1 MEISL
6 AGTRTGEFL
15 LSEAG
20 GERSRELIRIPTG
33 QGGLAAGTLLKADNT
48 VAASGADAVKVL
60 YGPVDTGTA
69 AGGPAVKGAAVARDA
84 EVFGEKL
91 VWAAGVTDDQKLL
104 AALSLA
110 ESGIITRWT
119 QPPIA
124 SNAADHLVFV
134 STPLTGTAGEA
145 LGPITAHVKDVFGA
159 LVTGSAVSAT
169 LAKATGA
176 GNLAGGGA
184 KAAVG
189 GVITWEAASL
199 SAAGD
204 YTLKVTSPNLTEAT
218 TDSITIEAA
227 SGG

>member
-1 MEISL
+1 MDISL

-20 GERSRELIRIPTG
+20 GERSRELIRIPAG
-33 QGGLAAGTLLKADNT
+33 QGVLAAGTLLKADNSVSAT
-48 VAASGADAVKVL
+48 GADAVKVL
-60 YGPVDTGTA
+60 YGAVDTGTDDDA
-69 AGGPAVKGAAVARDA
+69 LPVKGAAVARDA

-91 VWAAGVTDDQKLL
+91 VWADGVSADQKLL

-110 ESGIITRWT
+110 ESGIVTRWT
-119 QPPIA
+119 EQPIA

-134 STPLTGTAGEA
+134 DAPLIGTAGEP
-145 LGPITAHVKDVFGA
+145 LGIVAHVKDVFGA
-159 LVTGSAVSAT
+159 LVTGSTVSVT
-169 LAKATGA
+169 LAKATGP

-189 GVITWEAASL
+189 GVITWDAATL

-204 YTLKVTSPNLTEAT
+204 YTLKVTAADLDEAT
-218 TDSITIEAA
+218 SETITIAA
-227 SGG
+227 A

>member
-1 MEISL
+1 MDISL

-20 GERSRELIRIPTG
+20 GERSRELIRIPAG
-33 QGGLAAGTLLKADNT
+33 QGVLVAGTLLKADNSVSAT
-48 VAASGADAVKVL
+48 GADAVKVL
-60 YGPVDTGTA
+60 YGAVDTGTDDDA
-69 AGGPAVKGAAVARDA
+69 LPVKGAAVARDA

-91 VWAAGVTDDQKLL
+91 VWADGVSADQKLL

-110 ESGIITRWT
+110 ESGIVTRWT
-119 QPPIA
+119 EQPIA

-134 STPLTGTAGEA
+134 DAPLIGTAGEP
-145 LGPITAHVKDVFGA
+145 LGIVAHVKDVFGA
-159 LVTGSAVSAT
+159 LVTGSTVSVT
-169 LAKATGA
+169 LAKATGP

-189 GVITWEAASL
+189 GVITWDAATL

-204 YTLKVTSPNLTEAT
+204 YTLKVTAADL
-218 TDSITIEAA
+218 DEAA
-227 SGG
+227 SETITIAAT

>member
-1 MEISL
+1 MDISL

-20 GERSRELIRIPTG
+20 GERSRELIRIPAG
-33 QGGLAAGTLLKADNT
+33 QGVLVAGTLLKADNSVSAT
-48 VAASGADAVKVL
+48 GADAVKVL
-60 YGPVDTGTA
+60 YGAVDTGTDDDA
-69 AGGPAVKGAAVARDA
+69 LPVKGAAVARDA

-91 VWAAGVTDDQKLL
+91 VWADGVSADQKLL

-110 ESGIITRWT
+110 ESGIVTRWT
-119 QPPIA
+119 EPPIA

-134 STPLTGTAGEA
+134 DAPLIGTAGEP
-145 LGPITAHVKDVFGA
+145 LGIVAHVKDVFGA
-159 LVTGSAVSAT
+159 LVTGSTVSVT
-169 LAKATGA
+169 LAKATGP

-189 GVITWEAASL
+189 GVITWDAATL

-204 YTLKVTSPNLTEAT
+204 YTLKVTAADLDEAT
-218 TDSITIEAA
+218 SETITIAA
-227 SGG
+227 A